1 MEPKSPMPPSDLSVS
16 RVRTRMHIT
25 PENASDA
32 GIEAISP
39 TEATLVGGPPVGLT
53 TEIDTVIEAD
63 APVSCVRNSVGR
75 NGDKEAEVPGPSRV
89 KSSMRRKEGD
99 DELLHEDPASI
110 LEGTSVT
117 AEGSPE
123 VLLEKLSASTL
134 VEAAKRVGFAAAFG
148 GLLQGSDE
156 NKLMPRAW
164 SANKYRAENH
174 DGKRVPWTNGFSNA
188 WETGA
193 EVADL
198 VTGRAFDRHKF
209 YLSLDMS
216 TPEKSERA
224 QVFIAEVYTQAA
236 EKKLS
241 MLTKNEAHDYDSCDL
256 YTWEPEE
263 FAVILAELY
272 PKYPDIWLTTE
283 HPLQGEIETIDPK
296 HIGYVQEPI
305 GGIGNGS
312 HSSRMVELGKFIDAN
327 SGSLDPETWKQ
338 ACETAGV
345 RPDAPWLID
354 PKLRESYLA
363 SKVRD

>member
-1 MEPKSPMPPSDLSVS
+1 MEPKLPPLDPSVS
-16 RVRTRMHIT
+16 RVRTRMHTT
-25 PENASDA
+25 PEDA
-32 GIEAISP
+32 PDPGFEAISP
-39 TEATLVGGPPVGLT
+39 TEAMLVGELPVGSI
-53 TEIDTVIEAD
+53 TEID
-63 APVSCVRNSVGR
+63 PVSEGDTPVSRIRNSMGR
-75 NGDKEAEVPGPSRV
+75 ISDKVAETPITPSRV
-89 KSSMRRKEGD
+89 KSSMIRKEGL
-99 DELLHEDPASI
+99 DELSHEDPASL

-134 VEAAKRVGFAAAFG
+134 VEAAKRVGFAAALG
-148 GLLQGSDE
+148 GSLQGTDN

-164 SANKYRAENH
+164 RSNKYRAENH
-174 DGKRVPWTNGFSNA
+174 DGKRVPWSNGFSNA

-198 VTGRAFDRHKF
+198 VTGRPFDRHKF

-224 QVFIAEVYTQAA
+224 QLFIEEVYAQAA

-241 MLTKNEAHDYDSCDL
+241 MLTKNEVHDYDSCDL

-263 FAVILAELY
+263 FAGILADLY

-312 HSSRMVELGKFIDAN
+312 HSSRMVELGKFIDAS

-354 PKLRESYLA
+354 SKLRESYLA